1 MFYLKKLLRSKF
13 VANSFYQFKNAGNT
27 QVNKVVIKNILQ
39 EDSSGKITHFKL
51 FLFLMTGYLS
61 YKASK
66 TFSCVPVV
74 NAATLFGGATPLAG
88 RRKQYNFIADVVET
102 SAPAVVY
109 IEIKDSRKVDFF
121 TGRPK
126 TISNGSGFIIEENG
140 LILTNAHVVTN
151 KPNAKVEVKL
161 IDGSIYNGVVEDIDL
176 VSDLATV
183 RIPAKK
189 LPVMKLGSSSDLK
202 PGEFVVAIGSPLA
215 LSNTVTSG
223 VVSSTQRGS
232 AELGLVGKDMHY
244 IQTDAAITFGNS
256 GGPLVNLDG
265 EAIGVNSMKVT
276 AGISFAIPID
286 YVKEFLKTTKG
297 PRKSIDKPKRIYMG
311 ITMLTLTPQIIHELQ
326 QRDHQIPRDIER
338 GVLIWK
344 VIYGSPA
351 HNGGLR
357 PGDIVTHIDGKRIQH
372 SNDVYGILAESKSRE
387 LNISVNRSGKNINLT
402 VIPEDFS

>member
-1 MFYLKKLLRSKF
+1 MFYLRKLLRFKF
-13 VANSFYQFKNAGNT
+13 AANSFYQFKNAQNT
-27 QVNKVVIKNILQ
+27 QINKVVVKNILQ
-39 EDSSGKITHFKL
+39 QGASRNITHFKL
-51 FLFLMTGYLS
+51 FLFLTTGYLS

-66 TFSCVPVV
+66 TFSCIPVV
-74 NAATLFGGATPLAG
+74 NAATVFGTTPLAG

-109 IEIKDSRKVDFF
+109 IEIKDSRRVDFF

-189 LPVMKLGSSSDLK
+189 LPVMKLGSSADLK

-232 AELGLVGKDMHY
+232 AELGLVGRDMHY

-402 VIPEDFS
+402 VVPEDFS